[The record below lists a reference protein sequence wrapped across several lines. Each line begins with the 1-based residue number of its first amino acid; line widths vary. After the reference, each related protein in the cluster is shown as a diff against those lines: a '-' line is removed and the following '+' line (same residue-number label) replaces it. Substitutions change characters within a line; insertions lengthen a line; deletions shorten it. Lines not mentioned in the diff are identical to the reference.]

1 MNAPSTEAEPLEMP
15 EPRRVLRRYLL
26 WLAAVPLFV
35 YFFGFA
41 LVRMPGFERWGG
53 SLYGPSLDFGF
64 AASGVDADVVIF
76 GDSSALYDLRPLEM
90 SAALGI
96 KAINIPNTLGSL
108 PVTDDMALRHYLNTN
123 KPPRLIVFYF
133 SAWNLDYSRHEDLHL
148 IYEGEEM
155 LARHGSVSQ
164 IFRFARRHP
173 DGPLLFPLEM
183 YAVTPKAGFMA
194 AVRRQDRVAAIAASM
209 GHLDAASRGQHLDS
223 SCVISSKFIDRV
235 DTESVQTLASR
246 YRSAQTAVLVFIAPV
261 PGCSNASLVTS
272 RSYAAISAA
281 PPKEMQASSFW
292 DDTFYTHLD
301 PNAVSQATVDLVEA
315 VRLALRGPLD
325 SPQR

>member
-164 IFRFARRHP
+164 IFRFARRRP

-183 YAVTPKAGFMA
+183 YA
-194 AVRRQDRVAAIAASM
+194 
-209 GHLDAASRGQHLDS
+209 
-223 SCVISSKFIDRV
+223 
-235 DTESVQTLASR
+235 
-246 YRSAQTAVLVFIAPV
+246 
-261 PGCSNASLVTS
+261 
-272 RSYAAISAA
+272 
-281 PPKEMQASSFW
+281 
-292 DDTFYTHLD
+292 
-301 PNAVSQATVDLVEA
+301 
-315 VRLALRGPLD
+315 
-325 SPQR
+325 